1 MFDIAISWLYILFLM
16 LLFNSFFSFFWFLPC
31 FFYLIIV
38 VWLLGKRSI
47 IVRVWLIQVIY
58 NLLLSLYFSKPSH
71 WKGRFQQESLFSSL
85 SPIPP
90 YLFMNKINSNRLPY
104 TPLCV
109 ARVECW
115 LDYKAVAKLVIC
127 LWGVIRSIKGNGVW
141 GLCSRQ
147 PTSKERKKMKNKK
160 KRRRLGI

>member
-16 LLFNSFFSFFWFLPC
+16 LLFNSFFFFLVSPMFLLLDHC
-31 FFYLIIV
+31 A
-38 VWLLGKRSI
+38 WLLGKRSI

-58 NLLLSLYFSKPSH
+58 NLLLSLYFSKQSH

-90 YLFMNKINSNRLPY
+90 YLFMNKIKSNPLPY

-115 LDYKAVAKLVIC
+115 LDYKAVAELVIC
-127 LWGVIRSIKGNGVW
+127 LWGW
-141 GLCSRQ
+141 
-147 PTSKERKKMKNKK
+147 
-160 KRRRLGI
+160 

>member
-16 LLFNSFFSFFWFLPC
+16 LLFFFFFWVSPMFL
-31 FFYLIIV
+31 
-38 VWLLGKRSI
+38 LLYHFCLVAWKKI
-47 IVRVWLIQVIY
+47 NHCACVWLIQVIY
-58 NLLLSLYFSKPSH
+58 NLLLSLFFSKPSH

-90 YLFMNKINSNRLPY
+90 YLFMTKMNSNPLPY

-115 LDYKAVAKLVIC
+115 PNYKTVA
-127 LWGVIRSIKGNGVW
+127 
-141 GLCSRQ
+141 
-147 PTSKERKKMKNKK
+147 E
-160 KRRRLGI
+160 LGICFWEGQTKNEMIKFFFQR